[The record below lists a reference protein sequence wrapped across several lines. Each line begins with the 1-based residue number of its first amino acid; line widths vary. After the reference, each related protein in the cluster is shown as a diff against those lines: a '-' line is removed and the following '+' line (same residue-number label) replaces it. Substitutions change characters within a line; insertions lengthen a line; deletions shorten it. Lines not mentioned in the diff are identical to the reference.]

1 MLLKGLNYLDTEFD
15 LTINGEKMVFECSKS
30 NGLRYEFKF
39 ENGSQ
44 SSGLFCDGKYK
55 SFLQLRQCKNDSI
68 QSPCFFLPRA
78 LLKGPKRSFIVVVLL
93 VVGVET

>member
-68 QSPCFFLPRA
+68 QSPRFFFTA
-78 LLKGPKRSFIVVVLL
+78 SSAQRS
-93 VVGVET
+93 